1 MSDRFNGF
9 LVIMENDIS
18 EEAAQGLMNAMRHF
32 RGVISV
38 TGNVASVNDR
48 IATERAKQEFARRL
62 LDVVNAGD

>member
-1 MSDRFNGF
+1 MSDSFNGF

-18 EEAAQGLMNAMRHF
+18 EEYAQGLMNAMRHF

-38 TGNVASVNDR
+38 TGNVASVSDR